1 MKTLENFRNINV
13 LVIGDVML
21 DRYWWGSVERIS
33 PEAPVPI
40 INLNKTTLA
49 AGGAAN
55 VAANVTG
62 LGANPFLVGL
72 IGSDTEAK
80 LFRKVLKKKN
90 ISTEYLFEDTK
101 RPTTV
106 KTRVLG
112 HNQQI
117 VRIDQEEKKNIS
129 ELQEEQIWQLI
140 LPIIDKVE
148 VIIVSD
154 YGKGLIIENL
164 ATRLITTGI
173 KSSKIV
179 LVDPK
184 GTDYKKYKGA
194 SILTPNRMEIK
205 QACNLINLDQST
217 IEKAGIE
224 MIAELSLKNLLVTQ
238 GEDGMT
244 LFQQKQSPQ
253 HLPALARNVYDVTGA
268 GDTVIAT
275 IGVALGGGLDTL
287 SAAKIANIAA
297 GLIVEKIGTSVI
309 TWEMVKAELN

>member
-55 VAANVTG
+55 VAANVAG

-80 LFRKVLKKKN
+80 LFRKVLKTKN

-117 VRIDQEEKKNIS
+117 VRIDQEEKNIS

-154 YGKGLIIENL
+154 YGKGLITENL

-309 TWEMVKAELN
+309 TWEMLKAELN